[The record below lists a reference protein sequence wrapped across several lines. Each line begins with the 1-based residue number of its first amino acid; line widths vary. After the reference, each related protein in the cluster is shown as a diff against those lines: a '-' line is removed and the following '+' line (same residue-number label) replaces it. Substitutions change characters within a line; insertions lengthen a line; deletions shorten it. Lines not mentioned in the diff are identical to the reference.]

1 MNNYTHII
9 EQLNNMLRTKYSDYL
24 GSYLYG
30 SQLTGKTHDASDIDV
45 ALIFRREISWKF
57 KDEVYDSIY
66 SIMVDNDVVLDA
78 RVYSEKE
85 MKFPST
91 PFREVVVNTGKFYA
105 AA

>member
-1 MNNYTHII
+1 MNSAAHII
-9 EQLNNMLRTKYSDYL
+9 EQLNNILRTKYSDYL

-30 SQLTGKTHDASDIDV
+30 SQLSGKTHDDSDIDV

-57 KDEVYDSIY
+57 KDEVYDNIF

-78 RVYSEKE
+78 RVYSEEEVKH
-85 MKFPST
+85 PST
-91 PFREVVVNTGKFYA
+91 PFRQEIIATGKFYA